1 MPVAF
6 ERVPAYYHKYIQLVS
21 ETSLRDALQQ
31 HIQDLSSFLQTI
43 PEDKWNSRYAEGK
56 WSIKELVQHVTDTE
70 RIFTYRALC
79 IARKDNTPLPGFDEK
94 QYAANAKAERRTK
107 ADLIAELQAVQ
118 QATQKLFESFD
129 EEQLQASGMANGNPV
144 YVEGIGY
151 IIVGHTLHHKK
162 ILQERYL

>member
-31 HIQDLSSFLQTI
+31 HIQDFSSFLQTT
-43 PEDKWNSRYAEGK
+43 PEDKWNGRYAEGK

-107 ADLIAELQAVQ
+107 VGLIAELQAVQ